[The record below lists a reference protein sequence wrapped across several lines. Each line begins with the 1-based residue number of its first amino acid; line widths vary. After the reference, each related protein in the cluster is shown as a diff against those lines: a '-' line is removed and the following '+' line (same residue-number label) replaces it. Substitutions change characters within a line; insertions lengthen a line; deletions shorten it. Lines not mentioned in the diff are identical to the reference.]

1 MAEPNV
7 SMLKLALRKITSDSS
22 EEKEEEGKEEN
33 PDADLEQAMSD
44 FQNATSTKE
53 KVAAFKAALE
63 LAK

>member
-22 EEKEEEGKEEN
+22 EDKEEGAEEN